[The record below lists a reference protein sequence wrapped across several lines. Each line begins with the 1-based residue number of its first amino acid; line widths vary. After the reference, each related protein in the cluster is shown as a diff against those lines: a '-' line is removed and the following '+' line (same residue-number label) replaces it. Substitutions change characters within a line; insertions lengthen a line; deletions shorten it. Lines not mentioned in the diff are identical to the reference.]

1 MGAGLTDMR
10 TPFRGATQG
19 YTRKRRSA
27 NTFQIVPH
35 QKIRVFISSICGQP
49 KYDAIR
55 EELRTAIET
64 TYLASVYVF
73 EGEGASTLP
82 AGEHYICALEDSDV
96 CIFLIDNL
104 DGISPGVQAEIDIVQ
119 KQGIKALYYFCDENS
134 SEKTALEQSLMGAH
148 NAKSK
153 TVHTF
158 NDLSKDSANA
168 LINDIITIYHY
179 YCRGKIVSKPEDEY
193 DEFQRVNITDIEK
206 LQHPTVP
213 KTILKN
219 IDKCKDYI
227 LKFTTG
233 QSYPR
238 FPDEVEKSSEID
250 EWCVQF
256 LPVLFEGKS
265 IKHFNTGMFLE
276 TIQTHQ
282 TDEFYHIVQ
291 MRWQAIQD
299 YFLGNIE
306 KCTEHLEAAL
316 ECAKETNQSTWV
328 IKDILID
335 LRNQH
340 QILNTS
346 NNRFSE
352 SDAQKELTD
361 SNEEVYYPTLDRI
374 NDSLHEKYIE
384 GLFKEKTKSPYTV
397 TFGSDLGQYSE
408 LLASTYII
416 SMYNGSLTHLML
428 LYEKIRNFLFFLC
441 CKYDNWN
448 FHRDMLKLTIYEGNE
463 KEVKGIQDSY
473 PEILNM
479 LSANDAASIMQFCE
493 NQPVKYKKVI
503 SQLLAFGTV
512 GYYLDDNDFKKY
524 ETLILNEIRGWL
536 TESDPVFA
544 VGQSIFQ
551 CLSGVAYRMSQD
563 ALAEICCTLID
574 KQYGRWFVDMFKFI
588 AARVDLREMSESSAA
603 NLVEHITKVF
613 EGEKQRKSI
622 HLSPRFLYVL
632 RKQNKNLTE
641 KLDKK
646 VFEFLPQ
653 YYNGDYKLETTDDE
667 EKDIPIFL
675 QHYVQQIK
683 NCNETQGK
691 HGAYFERGS
700 RDIAIIRAILLSN
713 ENKHKNEI
721 MDSIISVVA
730 DTLLVSKEGLGTKLD
745 AISLLACIVIRYP
758 DDYVRNIHVFE
769 RITENKEA
777 IETAD
782 FDLISSNVDSIS
794 LNICLQFLFSAMGI
808 DTYADILEL
817 MPYIQNDVPTTI
829 TVTRVIAEYLEATDD
844 VTLPIRIES
853 IVLQNVL
860 QWLCSDQL
868 DIRWNATK
876 ILFALAR
883 NPENSTIVNHR
894 LISLV
899 DSDNV
904 YIKNFIMRNIY
915 KVDEITPQTR
925 EYIVS
930 KCEHDACFVVRK
942 VCKEVKEKYSLKH
955 EIG

>member
-1 MGAGLTDMR
+1 MGVGLTDMR
-10 TPFRGATQG
+10 TPFRGAAQG

-64 TYLASVYVF
+64 TSLASVYVF

-82 AGEHYICALEDSDV
+82 AGEHYIRALEDSDV

-104 DGISPGVQAEIDIVQ
+104 DGISLGVQAEIDIVQ

-158 NDLSKDSANA
+158 NDLSKDSASA
-168 LINDIITIYHY
+168 LINDIIAIYHY
-179 YCRGKIVSKPEDEY
+179 YCKGKIVLKQEDEHE
-193 DEFQRVNITDIEK
+193 EFQCVNITDIER

-238 FPDEVEKSSEID
+238 FPDEVEKSNEID
-250 EWCVQF
+250 EWCAQF
-256 LPVLFEGKS
+256 LPVLFEGRS

-276 TIQTHQ
+276 TIKAQQ
-282 TDEFYHIVQ
+282 TDEFYRIVQ
-291 MRWQAIQD
+291 MRWQAVQD
-299 YFLGNIE
+299 YFLGSIE
-306 KCTEHLEAAL
+306 KCIEHLDAAL
-316 ECAKETNQSTWV
+316 VCAKETNQPTWV

-340 QILNTS
+340 QILNTI
-346 NNRFSE
+346 NNCFSE
-352 SDAQKELTD
+352 SDAQKELTN
-361 SNEEVYYPTLDRI
+361 SNEEVYYPALDRI

-408 LLASTYII
+408 LLASAYII

-448 FHRDMLKLTIYEGNE
+448 FRRDMLKLTIFEGNE

-493 NQPVKYKKVI
+493 NQPVKYKRVI

-512 GYYLDDNDFKKY
+512 GYYLDDNDFKKF
-524 ETLILNEIRGWL
+524 ETYILNEIKEWL
-536 TESDPVFA
+536 NEPDSVLTI
-544 VGQSIFQ
+544 GQSIFQ
-551 CLSGVAYRMSQD
+551 SLSGVAYRMSQD

-574 KQYGRWFVDMFKFI
+574 KQYSRWFVDMFKFI
-588 AARVDLREMSESSAA
+588 AARVDLREMSTSSAA
-603 NLVEHITKVF
+603 QLVEHIVQVF
-613 EGEKQRKSI
+613 EDDKQRELI
-622 HLSPRFLYVL
+622 HLAPHFLYVL
-632 RKQNKNLTE
+632 RKQSKNLTE
-641 KLDKK
+641 KLDEK
-646 VFEFLPQ
+646 VSEFLPQ
-653 YYNGDYKLETTDDE
+653 YYNGDYKLETTDNE
-667 EKDIPIFL
+667 EQDIPVFL
-675 QHYVQQIK
+675 QHYVQRIK
-683 NCNETQGK
+683 NCNDTQGK
-691 HGAYFERGS
+691 HGTYFERAS

-713 ENKHKNEI
+713 ENKYKNEI

-730 DTLLVSKEGLGTKLD
+730 DTLLVSKEGLGAKLD
-745 AISLLACIVIRYP
+745 AISLLACIVIKYS
-758 DDYVRNIHVFE
+758 DDYARNIHVFE
-769 RITENKEA
+769 RIAAERGA
-777 IETAD
+777 IETTD

-829 TVTRVIAEYLEATDD
+829 TVTRVIAEYLETTDD
-844 VTLPIRIES
+844 VTLPTRIES

-868 DIRWNATK
+868 DIRRNATR

-915 KVDEITPQTR
+915 KVDEITSQTR

-955 EIG
+955 EMG

>member
-10 TPFRGATQG
+10 TPFSGAAQG
-19 YTRKRRSA
+19 YTRKRRSV

-35 QKIRVFISSICGQP
+35 QKIRVFISSICGLP
-49 KYDAIR
+49 KYDSIR
-55 EELRTAIET
+55 EELRAAIEAT
-64 TYLASVYVF
+64 SLASVYVF

-82 AGEHYICALEDSDV
+82 AGEHYIRALEDSDV

-104 DGISPGVQAEIDIVQ
+104 DGITSGVQAEIDVVQ
-119 KQGIKALYYFCDENS
+119 KQNIKALYYFCDENS

-179 YCRGKIVSKPEDEY
+179 YCRGKIVSKPEGEHE
-193 DEFQRVNITDIEK
+193 EFQRVNITDIEK
-206 LQHPTVP
+206 LQYPTVP
-213 KTILKN
+213 KTILKD

-238 FPDEVEKSSEID
+238 FSDEVEKSSEID

-256 LPVLFEGKS
+256 LPVLFEGRS
-265 IKHFNTGMFLE
+265 VKHFNTGMFLE
-276 TIQTHQ
+276 TIKAQQ
-282 TDEFYHIVQ
+282 TDEFYRTVQ

-299 YFLGNIE
+299 YFLGNID
-306 KCTEHLEAAL
+306 KCIIHLKAAL
-316 ECAKETNQSTWV
+316 ECAKELNQPTWV

-340 QILNTS
+340 QILNTIT
-346 NNRFSE
+346 NCYSE
-352 SDAQKELTD
+352 PDAQKELTS

-428 LYEKIRNFLFFLC
+428 LYEKIKNFLFYLC

-448 FHRDMLKLTIYEGNE
+448 FRRDMLKLAIYDEDE
-463 KEVKGIQDSY
+463 KEVRGIQGSY

-479 LSANDAASIMQFCE
+479 LSANDATSIMQFCE
-493 NQPVKYKKVI
+493 NQPVKYKRVI

-524 ETLILNEIRGWL
+524 ESLILNEIKGWL
-536 TESDPVFA
+536 TDSDPIIA
-544 VGQSIFQ
+544 IGQNIFQ
-551 CLSGVAYRMSQD
+551 CLSGAAYRMSQD
-563 ALAEICCTLID
+563 ALAEICCMLID
-574 KQYGRWFVDMFKFI
+574 KPYSRLFVDMFKFI
-588 AARVDLREMSESSAA
+588 AARVDLREMSATSAA
-603 NLVEHITKVF
+603 NLVEHIVKVF
-613 EGEKQRKSI
+613 EDDKQRELI
-622 HLSPRFLYVL
+622 HRAPRFLFVL
-632 RKQNKNLTE
+632 RKQNRNLTE
-641 KLDKK
+641 ELDKK
-646 VFEFLPQ
+646 ISEFLPR
-653 YYNGDYKLETTDDE
+653 YYNGDYKLETTENE
-667 EKDIPIFL
+667 EQDIPIFL

-683 NCNETQGK
+683 TCNDTQGK
-691 HGAYFERGS
+691 NGTYFGHGS
-700 RDIAIIRAILLSN
+700 RDIAIIRSILLSD
-713 ENKHKNEI
+713 KNEHESEI
-721 MDSIISVVA
+721 VDSIISVVV
-730 DTLLVSKEGLGTKLD
+730 DTLIVSKEGISTKLD
-745 AISLLACIVIRYP
+745 AISLLACIVIKYP
-758 DDYVRNIHVFE
+758 DAYERNANIFE
-769 RITENKEA
+769 RITKEKEA
-777 IETAD
+777 IEAAD
-782 FDLISSNVDSIS
+782 FDLISSNIDSIA
-794 LNICLQFLFSAMGI
+794 LRICLQFLFSAMGI
-808 DTYADILEL
+808 DTYTDILEL

-829 TVTRVIAEYLEATDD
+829 VVTRVIAEYLEVNDD
-844 VTLPIRIES
+844 VTFPPKIES
-853 IVLQNVL
+853 IILQNVL

-868 DIRWNATK
+868 DIRWNATR
-876 ILFALAR
+876 ILFTLAR
-883 NPENSTIVNHR
+883 NPENSSIVNHR

-904 YIKNFIMRNIY
+904 YIKNLIMRNIY
-915 KVDEITPQTR
+915 KMDEITAQTR

-930 KCEHDACFVVRK
+930 KCENDACFVVRK
-942 VCKEVKEKYSLKH
+942 VCKEIKEKYSPKL
-955 EIG
+955 E

>member
-1 MGAGLTDMR
+1 MSAGLTDMR
-10 TPFRGATQG
+10 TPFSGAAQG

-35 QKIRVFISSICGQP
+35 QKIRVFISSICGLP

-55 EELRTAIET
+55 EELRTAIEAT
-64 TYLASVYVF
+64 SLASVYVF

-82 AGEHYICALEDSDV
+82 AGEHYIRALEDSDV

-104 DGISPGVQAEIDIVQ
+104 DGITSGVQAEIDVVQ
-119 KQGIKALYYFCDENS
+119 KQNIKALYYFCDENS

-179 YCRGKIVSKPEDEY
+179 YCRGKIVSKPEGERE
-193 DEFQRVNITDIEK
+193 EFQRVNITDIEK
-206 LQHPTVP
+206 LQYPTVP
-213 KTILKN
+213 KTILKD

-238 FPDEVEKSSEID
+238 FSEEVEKSSEID

-256 LPVLFEGKS
+256 LSVLFEGRS
-265 IKHFNTGMFLE
+265 VKHFNTGMFLE
-276 TIQTHQ
+276 TIKVQQ
-282 TDEFYHIVQ
+282 TDEFYRIVQ

-299 YFLGNIE
+299 YFLGNID
-306 KCTEHLEAAL
+306 KCIIHLKAAL
-316 ECAKETNQSTWV
+316 ECAKELNQPTWV

-335 LRNQH
+335 LRNQY
-340 QILNTS
+340 QILNTIS
-346 NNRFSE
+346 NCYLE
-352 SDAQKELTD
+352 PDAQKELTS

-428 LYEKIRNFLFFLC
+428 LYEKIKNFLFYLC

-448 FHRDMLKLTIYEGNE
+448 FRRDMLKLAIYDEDE

-493 NQPVKYKKVI
+493 NQPVKYKRII

-524 ETLILNEIRGWL
+524 ETLILSEIKEWLNESNPI
-536 TESDPVFA
+536 FA
-544 VGQSIFQ
+544 IGQNIFQ
-551 CLSGVAYRMSQD
+551 SLSGVTYRMSQD
-563 ALAEICCTLID
+563 ALAEICCALID
-574 KQYGRWFVDMFKFI
+574 KQYSCRFVDMFKFI
-588 AARVDLREMSESSAA
+588 ATRVDLREMNTDSATK
-603 NLVEHITKVF
+603 LVEHIVKIF
-613 EGEKQRKSI
+613 EDDKQRELI
-622 HLSPRFLYVL
+622 HRAPRFLFVL
-632 RKQNKNLTE
+632 RKQNRNLTE
-641 KLDKK
+641 ELDKK
-646 VFEFLPQ
+646 ISEFFPR
-653 YYNGDYKLETTDDE
+653 YYNGDYKLETTE
-667 EKDIPIFL
+667 NEKQDIPIFL

-683 NCNETQGK
+683 NCNDTQGK
-691 HGAYFERGS
+691 NGAYFEHSS
-700 RDIAIIRAILLSN
+700 RDIAIIRSILLSD
-713 ENKHKNEI
+713 KNEYESEI
-721 MDSIISVVA
+721 TDSIISVVV
-730 DTLLVSKEGLGTKLD
+730 DTLIVSKEGISTKLD
-745 AISLLACIVIRYP
+745 AISLLACIVIKYP
-758 DDYVRNIHVFE
+758 DAYERNANVFK
-769 RITENKEA
+769 RIVKEKEA
-777 IETAD
+777 IEAAD
-782 FDLISSNVDSIS
+782 FDLISSNIDSIA
-794 LNICLQFLFSAMGI
+794 LRICLQFLFTAMGI
-808 DTYADILEL
+808 DTYTDILEL

-829 TVTRVIAEYLEATDD
+829 VVTRVIAEYLEIKDD
-844 VTLPIRIES
+844 VTFPPKIEK
-853 IVLQNVL
+853 LYQ
-860 QWLCSDQL
+860 
-868 DIRWNATK
+868 
-876 ILFALAR
+876 
-883 NPENSTIVNHR
+883 
-894 LISLV
+894 
-899 DSDNV
+899 
-904 YIKNFIMRNIY
+904 
-915 KVDEITPQTR
+915 
-925 EYIVS
+925 
-930 KCEHDACFVVRK
+930 
-942 VCKEVKEKYSLKH
+942 
-955 EIG
+955 

>member
-10 TPFRGATQG
+10 TPFSGAAQG

-35 QKIRVFISSICGQP
+35 QKIRVFISSICGLP

-55 EELRTAIET
+55 EELRAAIEAT
-64 TYLASVYVF
+64 SLASVYVF

-82 AGEHYICALEDSDV
+82 AGEHYIRALEDSDV

-104 DGISPGVQAEIDIVQ
+104 DGITSGVQAEIDVVQ
-119 KQGIKALYYFCDENS
+119 KQNIKALYYFCDENS

-179 YCRGKIVSKPEDEY
+179 YCRGKIVSKPEGEHE
-193 DEFQRVNITDIEK
+193 EFQRVNITDIEK
-206 LQHPTVP
+206 LQYPAVP
-213 KTILKN
+213 KTILKD

-238 FPDEVEKSSEID
+238 FSDEVEKSSEID

-256 LPVLFEGKS
+256 LPVLFEGRS
-265 IKHFNTGMFLE
+265 VKHFNTGMFLE
-276 TIQTHQ
+276 TIKAQQ
-282 TDEFYHIVQ
+282 TDEFYRIVQ

-299 YFLGNIE
+299 YFLGNID
-306 KCTEHLEAAL
+306 KCIIHLKAAL
-316 ECAKETNQSTWV
+316 ECAKELHQPTWV

-340 QILNTS
+340 QILNTIT
-346 NNRFSE
+346 NCYSE
-352 SDAQKELTD
+352 PDAQKELTS

-428 LYEKIRNFLFFLC
+428 LYEKIKNFLFYLC

-448 FHRDMLKLTIYEGNE
+448 FRRDMLKLAIYDEDE
-463 KEVKGIQDSY
+463 KEVRGIQGSY

-479 LSANDAASIMQFCE
+479 LSANDATSIMQFCE
-493 NQPVKYKKVI
+493 NQPVKYKRVI

-524 ETLILNEIRGWL
+524 ESLILNEIKGWL
-536 TESDPVFA
+536 NEPNPVFA
-544 VGQSIFQ
+544 IGQSIFQ
-551 CLSGVAYRMSQD
+551 SLSGVAYRMSQD

-574 KQYGRWFVDMFKFI
+574 KQYSRWFVDMFKFI
-588 AARVDLREMSESSAA
+588 AARVDLREMSVTSAT
-603 NLVEHITKVF
+603 NLVEHIVKVF
-613 EGEKQRKSI
+613 EDDKQRKSI
-622 HLSPRFLYVL
+622 HLAPRFLYVL

-646 VFEFLPQ
+646 VSEFLPQ
-653 YYNGDYKLETTDDE
+653 YYNGDYKLETTDNE
-667 EKDIPIFL
+667 EQDIPVFL

-683 NCNETQGK
+683 NCNDTQGK
-691 HGAYFERGS
+691 NGTYFERGS
-700 RDIAIIRAILLSN
+700 RDIAIIRSILLSDKN
-713 ENKHKNEI
+713 EHENEI
-721 MDSIISVVA
+721 MDSIISVVV
-730 DTLLVSKEGLGTKLD
+730 DTLIVSKEGISTKLD
-745 AISLLACIVIRYP
+745 AISLLACIVIKYP
-758 DDYVRNIHVFE
+758 DAYERNANVFE
-769 RITENKEA
+769 RITKEKEA
-777 IETAD
+777 IEAAD
-782 FDLISSNVDSIS
+782 FDLISSNIDSIA
-794 LNICLQFLFSAMGI
+794 LRICLQFLFSAMGI
-808 DTYADILEL
+808 DTYTDILEL

-829 TVTRVIAEYLEATDD
+829 VVTRVIAEYLEVNDD
-844 VTLPIRIES
+844 VTFPPKIES
-853 IVLQNVL
+853 IILQNVL

-868 DIRWNATK
+868 DIRWNATR
-876 ILFALAR
+876 ILFTLAR
-883 NPENSTIVNHR
+883 NPENSSIVNHR

-899 DSDNV
+899 ASDNV
-904 YIKNFIMRNIY
+904 YIKNLIMRNIY
-915 KVDEITPQTR
+915 KMDEITAQTR

-930 KCEHDACFVVRK
+930 KCENDACFVVRK
-942 VCKEVKEKYSLKH
+942 VCKEIKEKYSPKL
-955 EIG
+955 E